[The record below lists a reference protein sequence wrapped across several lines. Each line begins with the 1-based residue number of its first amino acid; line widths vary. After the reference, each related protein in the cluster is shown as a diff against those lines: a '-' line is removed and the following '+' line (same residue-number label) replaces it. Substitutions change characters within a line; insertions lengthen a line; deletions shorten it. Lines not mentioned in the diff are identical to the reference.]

1 MIVALT
7 GATGF
12 VGRAITAALRA
23 EGHRVRALVRRD
35 VTLPGVETVRAPLV
49 PGEALTRA
57 VDGAE
62 VLVHCAGG
70 GRAVTRADFLAN
82 NLATTEALL
91 GALDAAEHPPRR
103 FVLISSVTAGGPDG
117 NTPAACASDVCGARS
132 EYGES
137 KWLAERAVH
146 ARGPA
151 LERVVLRVPAVY
163 GPGDDR
169 MEPLVRAALRGVVPM
184 PLPDQPLSMIDV
196 DDCARAVA
204 LLVAAPIAPSTTYWV
219 EDGETYTPR
228 GMAEAIAAH
237 AGRRV
242 RILPVPRPL
251 LTLVARAAEWN
262 ARRTDTPAFLTRD
275 KLRDARAPAWRCSAA
290 TLRHDT
296 GFTPRH
302 TFPARLPDILAA
314 LDAR

>member
-12 VGRAITAALRA
+12 VGRAIAAALRA

-35 VTLPGVETVRAPLV
+35 VTLPGLETARAPLV

-57 VDGAE
+57 VDGADA
-62 VLVHCAGG
+62 LVHCAGG

-82 NLATTEALL
+82 NLAPTEALL
-91 GALDAAEHPPRR
+91 AALDAAAEPPRR
-103 FVLISSVTAGGPDG
+103 FVLISSVSAGGPEG
-117 NTPAACASDVCGARS
+117 NTPDACADAVCRARS
-132 EYGES
+132 AYGES

-146 ARGPA
+146 ARAPA
-151 LERVVLRVPAVY
+151 LESVVLRVPAVY

-169 MEPLVRAALRGVVPM
+169 LEPLVRAALRGVAPM
-184 PLPDQPLSMIDV
+184 PMPDQALSMIDV

-204 LLVAAPIAPSTTYWV
+204 LLVMAPVAPGTTYWV
-219 EDGETYTPR
+219 EDGEAYTPR
-228 GMAEAIAAH
+228 GMAEAIATH

-242 RILPVPRPL
+242 RVVPVPRPL
-251 LTLVARAAEWN
+251 LTLAARAAEWN
-262 ARRTDTPAFLTRD
+262 ARRTHTPAFLTRD
-275 KLRDARAPAWRCSAA
+275 KLRDALAPAWRCSAD
-290 TLRHDT
+290 TLRRDT
-296 GFTPRH
+296 GFAPRH

-314 LDAR
+314 LGR